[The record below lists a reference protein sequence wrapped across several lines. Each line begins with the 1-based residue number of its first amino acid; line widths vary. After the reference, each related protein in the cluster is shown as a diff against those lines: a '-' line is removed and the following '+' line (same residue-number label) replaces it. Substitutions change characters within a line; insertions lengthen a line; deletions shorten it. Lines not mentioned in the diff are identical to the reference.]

1 MEAGRQGGRER
12 SRGRADPG
20 QRPAQS
26 QASGAAEEEVEDGRI
41 AFNVQRSYVRQ
52 RLGQSDAAL
61 EGYEAA
67 LRQRPTDAEVAAV
80 ASNNLFALRGREQ
93 SLFDSA
99 KKARALNLEEG
110 VESKLTVNQR
120 RVFALN
126 RCLLALYT
134 NATKE
139 CGRAL
144 AKLEKE
150 FEGSELPTL
159 VRAALLARERR
170 MEECRA
176 LLQAHAAEHPKTAA
190 LVQLTLAQ
198 LQVNEGDRAGAART
212 LESVDGAHRLLG
224 VVGSIVRLCE
234 GAAPGSGAPRP
245 AEALEAA
252 LRAAEADGAGR
263 DAVRRLVLLAAEA
276 HARAGG
282 AARAAEMLEKLVKG
296 GDRDPAL
303 VARLVSAMAE
313 VSLERAEEH
322 ARLLPA
328 LDAAEDVDVQEL
340 EAGPAARAGGAA
352 EGAGGAAAEGGGEGE
367 RKKALRRRRRKLQR
381 AVVAAADGRE
391 VVLEAR
397 ILPRKHAELVEM
409 GSWGRPDPE
418 RWLPWHQ
425 RSYNRKL
432 LKKRKGLGTASGGAQ
447 GGAPAAAAAAAL
459 DRSEKFAAQIA
470 AQQQAA
476 AAGPAAA
483 AAASPAAA
491 AGKTYKKKGKK

>member
-1 MEAGRQGGRER
+1 MYC
-12 SRGRADPG
+12 
-20 QRPAQS
+20 
-26 QASGAAEEEVEDGRI
+26 
-41 AFNVQRSYVRQ
+41 VQRAYVRQ
-52 RLGQSDAAL
+52 RLGQADAAL

-67 LRQRPTDAEVAAV
+67 LRRRPTDAEVAAV

-110 VESKLTVNQR
+110 VESKLTVHQR

-134 NATKE
+134 NSTKE

-144 AKLEKE
+144 SKLEKE

-176 LLQAHAAEHPKTAA
+176 LLQAHAAEHPRTAA
-190 LVQLTLAQ
+190 LVKLTLAQ

-212 LESVDGAHRLLG
+212 LESIEGAHRMPG

-234 GAAPGSGAPRP
+234 GAAPGAGAPRP

-252 LRAAEADGAGR
+252 LRAAEADGASGR
-263 DAVRRLVLLAAEA
+263 DAVRRLVLLAAEQ

-282 AARAAEMLEKLVKG
+282 AGRAAEMLERLVRG
-296 GDRDPAL
+296 GDRDPAV

-313 VSLERAEEH
+313 VDLDRAEEH

-328 LDAAEDVDVQEL
+328 LEAAEDVDVQEL
-340 EAGPAARAGGAA
+340 EAGPARAGGA
-352 EGAGGAAAEGGGEGE
+352 GGADGARAALAGLVGVAECE
-367 RKKALRRRRRKLQR
+367 LRRRL
-381 AVVAAADGRE
+381 
-391 VVLEAR
+391 
-397 ILPRKHAELVEM
+397 
-409 GSWGRPDPE
+409 
-418 RWLPWHQ
+418 
-425 RSYNRKL
+425 
-432 LKKRKGLGTASGGAQ
+432 
-447 GGAPAAAAAAAL
+447 
-459 DRSEKFAAQIA
+459 
-470 AQQQAA
+470 
-476 AAGPAAA
+476 AAGPAFASPPSAAAPADGCDQAPADTDWDGDGGGGCDGGAGWPAGLGNVAVVAGDPAGCAALAA
-483 AAASPAAA
+483 AACAALGLGEAAARRLGAARVGKVGINEYPPSPAPPARA
-491 AGKTYKKKGKK
+491 PSFSAYGAGCVCVLVASLLRARGDRAM